1 MASHGMKTMPPPR
14 LSAFGTARSL
24 RGIFDLS
31 RRVEEAGFDALW
43 LPEGSQPAFSM
54 CTAAALATA
63 NLGLGT
69 SVAVAFPRSPMITA
83 QAAWM
88 LAQATEG
95 RFTVGLGTQVRA
107 HIERR
112 YSAVFTSPGPRM
124 REYVRAMRAIYAAF
138 RGTEPL
144 RFEGEYYSFSLL
156 PPTWSPGPMEY
167 PDPPIYIA
175 GVRPW
180 MCQMIGEVGDGMLVH
195 PLSTIP
201 YLEGVVV
208 PAVRRGEARAGRE
221 AGDVAMVCPV
231 MTAVSD
237 DDEVREKQRASIRAR
252 LAFYGSTPGYGVVF
266 DESGWPGVG
275 EQLNRLQREGK
286 LDEMK
291 RTITDEM
298 VDAFAITSTWDE
310 LPARLLDRFGNL
322 ADDIVCYSVIE
333 QWDDDPDSLSRWQDV
348 NRRLRNSGGNPTLP
362 R

>member
-1 MASHGMKTMPPPR
+1 MVAHHDDESFGLGAVIDM
-14 LSAFGTARSL
+14 LAAGGTAALILCYTRV
-24 RGIFDLS
+24 S
-31 RRVEEAGFDALW
+31 RKR
-43 LPEGSQPAFSM
+43 QRH
-54 CTAAALATA
+54 AALLHSSQISPA
-63 NLGLGT
+63 
-69 SVAVAFPRSPMITA
+69 AVLWRRLQLQGEWRAPA
-83 QAAWM
+83 
-88 LAQATEG
+88 LARPARGG
-95 RFTVGLGTQVRA
+95 R
-107 HIERR
+107 H
-112 YSAVFTSPGPRM
+112 
-124 REYVRAMRAIYAAF
+124 
-138 RGTEPL
+138 
-144 RFEGEYYSFSLL
+144 
-156 PPTWSPGPMEY
+156 
-167 PDPPIYIA
+167 
-175 GVRPW
+175 
-180 MCQMIGEVGDGMLVH
+180 
-195 PLSTIP
+195 
-201 YLEGVVV
+201 V

-252 LAFYGSTPGYGVVF
+252 LAFYWSTPGYRVVF

-333 QWDDDPDSLSRWQDV
+333 QWDDNPDSLSRWQDV
-348 NRRLRNSGGNPTLP
+348 NRRLRNSGGNPRLP